1 MTTLK
6 EAYNEIIES
15 NLNNPEE
22 RKTYLQDLTQHG
34 AISGMVS
41 GLIYYH
47 ETTQF
52 FNEHR
57 DEILAMLHELKE
69 ETGLDEEQLFNEKW
83 QSVQN
88 IVDEEY
94 NSQLNLEDFENEES
108 YQVALDEEYSAF
120 VENIDELEN
129 IYNQNL
135 LAWFA
140 VEKLAKK
147 ELDELEEA

>member
-1 MTTLK
+1 MKTLK

-15 NLNNPEE
+15 NLNEPEE

-69 ETGLDEEQLFNEKW
+69 EIGLDEKGLFGDKW
-83 QSVQN
+83 N
-88 IVDEEY
+88 DWEDLLEE
-94 NSQLNLEDFENEES
+94 EADD
-108 YQVALDEEYSAF
+108 LDPLADP
-120 VENIDELEN
+120 N
-129 IYNQNL
+129 NQNL

-140 VEKLAKK
+140 VEELAKK

>member
-15 NLNNPEE
+15 NLNDPEE

-34 AISGMVS
+34 AISGMVG

-57 DEILAMLHELKE
+57 DEILAMLKEMKE
-69 ETGLDEEQLFNEKW
+69 ETGLDEKGLFGDKW
-83 QSVQN
+83 T
-88 IVDEEY
+88 DWEDLLEEEADD
-94 NSQLNLEDFENEES
+94 LDPLEDTN
-108 YQVALDEEYSAF
+108 
-120 VENIDELEN
+120 
-129 IYNQNL
+129 NQNL

-140 VEKLAKK
+140 VEELARQ

>member
-1 MTTLK
+1 MKTLK

-34 AISGMVS
+34 AISGMVG

-69 ETGLDEEQLFNEKW
+69 ETGLDEKELFSDKW
-83 QSVQN
+83 NDWKDLQ
-88 IVDEEY
+88 EE
-94 NSQLNLEDFENEES
+94 EADD
-108 YQVALDEEYSAF
+108 LDPLADT
-120 VENIDELEN
+120 N
-129 IYNQNL
+129 NQNL

-140 VEKLAKK
+140 VEELAKK

>member
-15 NLNNPEE
+15 NLNEPEE
-22 RKTYLQDLTQHG
+22 RGTYLQDLTQHG
-34 AISGMVS
+34 AISGMVG

-57 DEILAMLHELKE
+57 DEILAMLEELKE
-69 ETGLDEEQLFNEKW
+69 ETGLDEKGLFGEKW
-83 QSVQN
+83 NDWEDLQ
-88 IVDEEY
+88 EEEADD
-94 NSQLNLEDFENEES
+94 LDPLEDQN
-108 YQVALDEEYSAF
+108 
-120 VENIDELEN
+120 
-129 IYNQNL
+129 NQNL

-140 VEKLAKK
+140 VEELARE

>member
-1 MTTLK
+1 MKTLK

-41 GLIYYH
+41 GLISYH

-69 ETGLDEEQLFNEKW
+69 ETGLDEKELFSDKW
-83 QSVQN
+83 N
-88 IVDEEY
+88 DWKDLLEE
-94 NSQLNLEDFENEES
+94 EADD
-108 YQVALDEEYSAF
+108 LDPLADT
-120 VENIDELEN
+120 N
-129 IYNQNL
+129 NQNL

-140 VEKLAKK
+140 VEELAKK

>member
-15 NLNNPEE
+15 NLNDPEE
-22 RKTYLQDLTQHG
+22 RETYLQDLTQHG
-34 AISGMVS
+34 AISGMVG

-52 FNEHR
+52 FNEYR

-69 ETGLDEEQLFNEKW
+69 DTGLDEKGLFGDKW
-83 QSVQN
+83 N
-88 IVDEEY
+88 DWEDLLEE
-94 NSQLNLEDFENEES
+94 EADD
-108 YQVALDEEYSAF
+108 LDPLADT
-120 VENIDELEN
+120 N
-129 IYNQNL
+129 NQNL

-140 VEKLAKK
+140 VEELARQ

>member
-6 EAYNEIIES
+6 EAYNELIES
-15 NLNNPEE
+15 NLNEPEE
-22 RKTYLQDLTQHG
+22 RKAYLQDLAQYG

-41 GLIYYH
+41 GLIYYN

-57 DEILAMLHELKE
+57 DEILTMLHELKE
-69 ETGLDEEQLFNEKW
+69 ETGLNEKELFGNKW
-83 QSVQN
+83 N
-88 IVDEEY
+88 DWEDLLEE
-94 NSQLNLEDFENEES
+94 EADD
-108 YQVALDEEYSAF
+108 LDPLADT
-120 VENIDELEN
+120 N
-129 IYNQNL
+129 NQNL

-140 VEKLAKK
+140 VEELAQR

>member
-15 NLNNPEE
+15 NLNEPEE

-41 GLIYYH
+41 GLIYYN

-57 DEILAMLHELKE
+57 DEILSMLHEMKE
-69 ETGLDEEQLFNEKW
+69 ETGLDEKGLFGDKW
-83 QSVQN
+83 NDWEDLQEAEA
-88 IVDEEY
+88 DD
-94 NSQLNLEDFENEES
+94 LDTLEDVN
-108 YQVALDEEYSAF
+108 
-120 VENIDELEN
+120 
-129 IYNQNL
+129 NQNL

-140 VEKLAKK
+140 VEELAKK
-147 ELDELEEA
+147 ELEELEAE

>member
-15 NLNNPEE
+15 NLNEPEE
-22 RKTYLQDLTQHG
+22 RKTYLQDLAQHG
-34 AISGMVS
+34 AISEMVS
-41 GLIYYH
+41 GLIYYN

-69 ETGLDEEQLFNEKW
+69 ETGLDEKGLFGDKWTDWEQ
-83 QSVQN
+83 
-88 IVDEEY
+88 IA
-94 NSQLNLEDFENEES
+94 EDFESTVDMDDYKTEDEYFRAQKEEHE
-108 YQVALDEEYSAF
+108 QF
-120 VENIDELEN
+120 IENIDELEN

-140 VEKLAKK
+140 VEELAKK
-147 ELDELEEA
+147 ELKGV

>member
-1 MTTLK
+1 MKTLK
-6 EAYNEIIES
+6 EAYNEIIGS
-15 NLNNPEE
+15 NLNEPEE

-69 ETGLDEEQLFNEKW
+69 ETRLEEKGLFGDKWNDWEDLLEEEA
-83 QSVQN
+83 
-88 IVDEEY
+88 D
-94 NSQLNLEDFENEES
+94 D
-108 YQVALDEEYSAF
+108 LDPLADP
-120 VENIDELEN
+120 N
-129 IYNQNL
+129 NQNL

-140 VEKLAKK
+140 VEELARQ

>member
-1 MTTLK
+1 MATLK
-6 EAYNEIIES
+6 EAYNEIIKS
-15 NLNNPEE
+15 NLNEPEE
-22 RKTYLQDLTQHG
+22 RKIYLQDLTQHG

-41 GLIYYH
+41 GLICYH

-69 ETGLDEEQLFNEKW
+69 ETGLDEKGLFSDKWMDWEQ
-83 QSVQN
+83 
-88 IVDEEY
+88 IA
-94 NSQLNLEDFENEES
+94 EDFESTVEMDDYKTEKE
-108 YQVALDEEYSAF
+108 YFRAQTEEYEQF
-120 VENIDELEN
+120 IENIDELEN

-140 VEKLAKK
+140 VEELAKK
-147 ELDELEEA
+147 ELKGV

>member
-15 NLNNPEE
+15 NLNEPEE

-34 AISGMVS
+34 AISGMVG

-57 DEILAMLHELKE
+57 DEILAMLKE
-69 ETGLDEEQLFNEKW
+69 IKAESGLDEKGLFGDKW
-83 QSVQN
+83 N
-88 IVDEEY
+88 DWEDLLEE
-94 NSQLNLEDFENEES
+94 EADD
-108 YQVALDEEYSAF
+108 LDPLADT
-120 VENIDELEN
+120 N
-129 IYNQNL
+129 NQNL

-140 VEKLAKK
+140 VEELARQ

>member
-15 NLNNPEE
+15 NLNAPEE

-34 AISGMVS
+34 AISGMVG

-57 DEILAMLHELKE
+57 DEILAMLHELKG
-69 ETGLDEEQLFNEKW
+69 ETGLDEKGLFGDKW
-83 QSVQN
+83 N
-88 IVDEEY
+88 DWEDLLEE
-94 NSQLNLEDFENEES
+94 EADD
-108 YQVALDEEYSAF
+108 LDPLADT
-120 VENIDELEN
+120 N
-129 IYNQNL
+129 NQNL

-140 VEKLAKK
+140 VEELARQ

>member
-6 EAYNEIIES
+6 EAYNEIIKS
-15 NLNNPEE
+15 NLNDPEE

-41 GLIYYH
+41 GLISYH

-57 DEILAMLHELKE
+57 DEILAMLKELKE
-69 ETGLDEEQLFNEKW
+69 ETGLEEKELFGEKW
-83 QSVQN
+83 N
-88 IVDEEY
+88 DWEDLLEEKADD
-94 NSQLNLEDFENEES
+94 LDPLEDTN
-108 YQVALDEEYSAF
+108 
-120 VENIDELEN
+120 
-129 IYNQNL
+129 NQNL

-140 VEKLAKK
+140 VEELARQ

>member
-15 NLNNPEE
+15 NLNDPEE

-34 AISGMVS
+34 AISGMVG

-69 ETGLDEEQLFNEKW
+69 ETGLDEKGLFGDKW
-83 QSVQN
+83 NDWEDLQ
-88 IVDEEY
+88 EE
-94 NSQLNLEDFENEES
+94 EADD
-108 YQVALDEEYSAF
+108 LDPLADP
-120 VENIDELEN
+120 N
-129 IYNQNL
+129 NQNL

-140 VEKLAKK
+140 VEELARQ

>member
-1 MTTLK
+1 MKTLK

-15 NLNNPEE
+15 NLNEPEE

-41 GLIYYH
+41 GLIYYS

-57 DEILAMLHELKE
+57 DEIVAMLDELKE
-69 ETGLDEEQLFNEKW
+69 DTGLDESGLFGDKW
-83 QSVQN
+83 RTW
-88 IVDEEY
+88 EEIA
-94 NSQLNLEDFENEES
+94 EDFESTVDIDDYETEDDYFHAQMKEHNE
-108 YQVALDEEYSAF
+108 F
-120 VENIDELEN
+120 IENIDELEDF
-129 IYNQNL
+129 YNKNL

-140 VEKLAKK
+140 VEELARQ

>member
-1 MTTLK
+1 MKTLK

-15 NLNNPEE
+15 NLNEPEE

-34 AISGMVS
+34 AISGMVG

-57 DEILAMLHELKE
+57 DEILAMLKEMKE
-69 ETGLDEEQLFNEKW
+69 ETGLDEKGLFGDKW
-83 QSVQN
+83 T
-88 IVDEEY
+88 DWEDLLEEEADD
-94 NSQLNLEDFENEES
+94 LDPLEDTN
-108 YQVALDEEYSAF
+108 
-120 VENIDELEN
+120 
-129 IYNQNL
+129 NQNL

-140 VEKLAKK
+140 VEELARQ

>member
-1 MTTLK
+1 MKTLK

-15 NLNNPEE
+15 NLNEPEE
-22 RKTYLQDLTQHG
+22 RKIYLQDLTQHG
-34 AISGMVS
+34 AISGMVG
-41 GLIYYH
+41 GLIYYY

-69 ETGLDEEQLFNEKW
+69 DTGLDEKELFGEKW
-83 QSVQN
+83 N
-88 IVDEEY
+88 DWEDLLEE
-94 NSQLNLEDFENEES
+94 EADD
-108 YQVALDEEYSAF
+108 LDPLADT
-120 VENIDELEN
+120 N
-129 IYNQNL
+129 NQNL

-140 VEKLAKK
+140 VEELARQ

>member
-34 AISGMVS
+34 AISGMVG
-41 GLIYYH
+41 GLIYFY

-57 DEILAMLHELKE
+57 NEILAMLHELKE
-69 ETGLDEEQLFNEKW
+69 ETGLDEKGLFSDKW
-83 QSVQN
+83 N
-88 IVDEEY
+88 DWEDLLEEEADD
-94 NSQLNLEDFENEES
+94 LDPLEDTN
-108 YQVALDEEYSAF
+108 
-120 VENIDELEN
+120 
-129 IYNQNL
+129 NQNL

-140 VEKLAKK
+140 VEELARQ